1 MKKIYLLLTFL
12 FLNIFSQ
19 NAFSQKKDVL
29 YEKLDLFG
37 DILETINKEYFK
49 QINEGEVID
58 GAINGMLQS
67 LDPYS
72 SYMSPKTFK
81 SMNTETKGEFGG
93 LGIEVTMEAGLVKVI
108 SPIDDTPADRAGI
121 RSGDYII
128 KLDKKQVKGLTLDEA
143 VNTMRGKSGTPITL
157 TIRRIDVDEPIIVK
171 IVRETINK
179 EYFKQ
184 INEGEVIDGAIN
196 GMLQSLDPY
205 SSYMSPKTFK
215 SMNTET
221 KGEFGG
227 LGIEVTMEAGLVKVI
242 SPIDDTPADRAGIK
256 SGDYIIKL
264 DNKQVKGLTLD
275 EAVNTMR
282 GKSGTPITLTIRRID
297 VDEPIIVKIV
307 RETIKTKSVV
317 SEIKENIGYLRL
329 RSFNEKSGDELID
342 KIREIGRSK
351 PSLTGYIL
359 DLRNNPGGLL
369 SQAIKISDAFLDS
382 GEIVSTKGR
391 DPKDIKVYNSK
402 KGDEINGKPLIV
414 LINKGS
420 ASASEIVAGALKDHK
435 RAIVIGEKSF
445 GKGSVQSIMPLS
457 NGGGLRL
464 TTAKYYLPS
473 GETIEEIGV
482 QPDIKVEPQ
491 KDNFKINDPIN
502 DNQLIYALKL
512 LKAS

>member
-1 MKKIYLLLTFL
+1 MKKIYILLTFL
-12 FLNIFSQ
+12 FLIVFSQ
-19 NAFSQKKDVL
+19 NAFSQKKDAL

-37 DILETINKEYFK
+37 DILETINNEYFK
-49 QINEGEVID
+49 QINEGEAID

-81 SMNTETKGEFGG
+81 NMNTETKGEFGG
-93 LGIEVTMEAGLVKVI
+93 LGIEVTMEGGLVKVI
-108 SPIDDTPADRAGI
+108 TPIDDTPADKAGI
-121 RSGDYII
+121 KSGDYII
-128 KLDKKQVKGLTLDEA
+128 KLDDKQVKGITLDEA
-143 VNTMRGKSGTPITL
+143 VNTMRGKSGTSITL
-157 TIRRIDVDEPIIVK
+157 TIRRVNVNEPITVK
-171 IVRETINK
+171 IVRE
-179 EYFKQ
+179 
-184 INEGEVIDGAIN
+184 V
-196 GMLQSLDPY
+196 
-205 SSYMSPKTFK
+205 
-215 SMNTET
+215 
-221 KGEFGG
+221 
-227 LGIEVTMEAGLVKVI
+227 
-242 SPIDDTPADRAGIK
+242 
-256 SGDYIIKL
+256 
-264 DNKQVKGLTLD
+264 
-275 EAVNTMR
+275 
-282 GKSGTPITLTIRRID
+282 
-297 VDEPIIVKIV
+297 
-307 RETIKTKSVV
+307 IKTKSVI
-317 SEIKENIGYLRL
+317 SEVKENIGYLRL

-342 KIREIGRSK
+342 KIKEIKRNNTNI
-351 PSLTGYIL
+351 TGYIL

-391 DPKDIKVYNSK
+391 DPRDIKIYNSK
-402 KGDEINGKPLIV
+402 KGDETNGKPLIV
-414 LINKGS
+414 LINQGS

-482 QPDIKVEPQ
+482 LPDIKVEQQ

-512 LKAS
+512 LKVS